1 MTVTFET
8 LPFCVRLEC
17 LRFLHVKDLGRLSC
31 TSSTLSEYVSKSEL
45 LWKEVYPTTFA
56 ETTRELAARKD
67 FSNLINR
74 PYKREC
80 IGWSVSVLQSG
91 TIDIWLTGTVIDF
104 RNDLYLVRYDL
115 DNRQV
120 WEKETVSSGLWHTQG
135 KLRIRFLSVPTMTP
149 PPQTDLE
156 LSLSEKPTTSAADDI
171 SPDFCPKQKRQRI
184 HSCSTFSSTSTSE
197 DDFLLTSS
205 SSSSSS
211 SSSVSH
217 STSLPS
223 PLPSPRTGACIR
235 DSPCTQS
242 DSHSWRCEIFR
253 DRTQAP
259 TGCIATLTD
268 HTDEV
273 LCVSFSN
280 DGSRLASCSRDGSTR
295 VYTVGESFTQTT
307 IIQHAPS
314 EVPCR
319 VIWSPNDE
327 FLLICTEAKNGN
339 IFDYD
344 ATVSCYSAESGIKI
358 FSRPNIPFD
367 VCACW
372 IPNSNVF
379 IHGQS
384 LTVSPRGTY
393 HQVLALFDCQSMRT
407 IGRFHFRFNSEAFV
421 HLIQVSP
428 DGQFLAVTCGLGDG
442 LSDTVRIVRLP
453 DIAKAIENKSV
464 FEIRVPRNK
473 FTHRILLDSAAT
485 QHNVQ
490 NVQQSPLLPSLPISK
505 LVSVANP
512 CGDGDNVVPS
522 FYCGGAVL
530 GLCWSKDS
538 RSFYTNTR
546 LYVKSNCPSTSV
558 LTERPDLD
566 NTLEIQAWSIESN
579 KPFRRIRGAHG
590 FTTKDCP
597 FYLFLAES
605 PCGEY
610 VASGSEDAGVYLYH
624 VRHGRL
630 MRVLWEG
637 HEDVVSMV
645 SWRNVENKCMLASAS
660 DDKRVCI
667 WSSR

>member
-1 MTVTFET
+1 MTVTFDS

-17 LRFLHVKDLGRLSC
+17 LRFLHVKDLGRLSS
-31 TSSTLSEYVSKSEL
+31 TSCAFSEYVSQSEF

-56 ETTRELAARKD
+56 ETTRELVARKD

-80 IGWSVSVLQSG
+80 VGWSVSVLQSG
-91 TIDIWLTGTVIDF
+91 TVDIWLTGVVVDF

-135 KLRIRFLSVPTMTP
+135 KLRIRFLSPPVTTP
-149 PPQTDLE
+149 PPQTDLDIP
-156 LSLSEKPTTSAADDI
+156 LSEKPLAET

-184 HSCSTFSSTSTSE
+184 NSCTFSSSTSSSSSSE
-197 DDFLLTSS
+197 DDFLLTSHS
-205 SSSSSS
+205 SSQ
-211 SSSVSH
+211 
-217 STSLPS
+217 PS
-223 PLPSPRTGACIR
+223 PLPSPRTGACVR
-235 DSPCTQS
+235 DNACAQS

-280 DGSRLASCSRDGSTR
+280 DGSRLASCSRDGTTR
-295 VYTVGESFTQTT
+295 VYMVDSHLFRLTT
-307 IIQHAPS
+307 TIQHARS

-319 VIWSPNDE
+319 VIWSPSDE
-327 FLLICTEAKNGN
+327 YLLICTEAKNGN

-344 ATVSCYSAESGIKI
+344 ATVSCYSAESGLKI

-393 HQVLALFDCQSMRT
+393 HQVLALFDCLTMRT

-442 LSDTVRIVRLP
+442 LSDTVRVVRLP
-453 DIAKAIENKSV
+453 DIARAIENKST
-464 FEIRVPRNK
+464 FEIRVPRSK
-473 FTHRILLDSAAT
+473 FTHKILLDSAQNI
-485 QHNVQ
+485 QHVE
-490 NVQQSPLLPSLPISK
+490 QSPLLPSLPIAK

-538 RSFYTNTR
+538 RTFYTNTR
-546 LYVKSNCPSTSV
+546 LYVKSMPSTSHTV

-566 NTLEIQAWSIESN
+566 NTLEIQAWNIEST
-579 KPFRRIRGAHG
+579 KPSRRIRGAHG

-630 MRVLWEG
+630 MRVLWQG

-645 SWRNVENKCMLASAS
+645 SWRNMENGCMLASAS
-660 DDKRVCI
+660 DDKKVCI
-667 WSSR
+667 WSSKSSSVV

>member
-1 MTVTFET
+1 MTVTFDS

-17 LRFLHVKDLGRLSC
+17 LRFLQVKDLGRLSC
-31 TSSTLSEYVSKSEL
+31 ASSNFSEYVSRSDQ
-45 LWKEVYPTTFA
+45 LWKELYPATFA
-56 ETTRELAARKD
+56 ETSRELSARKD

-80 IGWSVSVLQSG
+80 VGWSVSVLQSG
-91 TIDIWLTGTVIDF
+91 TVDIWLTGVVVDF

-115 DNRQV
+115 DDREV
-120 WEKETVSSGLWHTQG
+120 WEKETISSGLWHTQG
-135 KLRIRFLSVPTMTP
+135 KLRIRFLSSPTTLSTP
-149 PPQTDLE
+149 PE
-156 LSLSEKPTTSAADDI
+156 LSTEKSSGIPL
-171 SPDFCPKQKRQRI
+171 DFCPKQKRQRT
-184 HSCSTFSSTSTSE
+184 HTFSSSSSTE
-197 DDFLLTSS
+197 DDFLFAHHPS
-205 SSSSSS
+205 
-211 SSSVSH
+211 
-217 STSLPS
+217 PS
-223 PLPSPRTGACIR
+223 PLPSPKTGSACIR
-235 DSPCTQS
+235 DPQCTLS

-259 TGCIATLTD
+259 TGCIETLTD
-268 HTDEV
+268 HSDEV
-273 LCVSFSN
+273 LCVCFSN

-295 VYTVGESFTQTT
+295 VYKVDSPFCLVTT
-307 IIQHAPS
+307 IQHAKS

-327 FLLICTEAKNGN
+327 YLLICTEAKNGN

-344 ATVSCYSAESGIKI
+344 ATVACYSSETGIKK

-372 IPNSNVF
+372 IPNSTVF

-393 HQVLALFDCQSMRT
+393 HQVLAMFDCISMRT

-428 DGQFLAVTCGLGDG
+428 DGQFLAVSCGIGDG
-442 LSDTVRIVRLP
+442 LSDTVRVVRIP
-453 DIAKAIENKSV
+453 DIARAIETKTSV
-464 FEIRVPRNK
+464 EIRVPRNK
-473 FTHRILLDSAAT
+473 FSSSILLESVPEHT
-485 QHNVQ
+485 SLRH
-490 NVQQSPLLPSLPISK
+490 SPLLPSIPISK
-505 LVSVANP
+505 FVSIANP
-512 CGDGDNVVPS
+512 CGDGDHVVPS

-530 GLCWSKDS
+530 GLCWSHDS
-538 RSFYTNTR
+538 RVFYTNTR
-546 LYVKSNCPSTSV
+546 LYVKSSN
-558 LTERPDLD
+558 LTDRPDLD
-566 NTLEIQAWSIESN
+566 NTLEIQAWNIESTVPN
-579 KPFRRIRGAHG
+579 RRIKGAHG

-597 FYLFLAES
+597 FYLFLSES

-630 MRVLWEG
+630 MRVLWEA

-645 SWRNVENKCMLASAS
+645 SWRFVKSNNSCMLASAS
-660 DDKRVCI
+660 DDKKVCI
-667 WSSR
+667 WSTTMAATHQRSVHL